1 MTTKNL
7 IMTVINI
14 DKFLLIIILF
24 SSVIS
29 CKGQKINPQDY
40 NGIYQTGE
48 TGTSFYL
55 KSDSTQVF
63 NVIRK
68 DAIHINQFESSEL
81 VFQNSIPMLAITL
94 TAVGKEKLDSL
105 TLKNIKKPLPI
116 IFNNKLYSAPL
127 VQERIQGGRLIISG
141 FKNLEE
147 VTKIQK
153 LIAD

>member
-1 MTTKNL
+1 MVVLKKY
-7 IMTVINI
+7 IG
-14 DKFLLIIILF
+14 KFLLASILF
-24 SSVIS
+24 FSIIS

-48 TGTSFYL
+48 IGTIFYL

-68 DAIHINQFESSEL
+68 DGIHINQFKSSEL
-81 VFQNSIPMLAITL
+81 IFQNSTPMLAITL
-94 TAVGKEKLDSL
+94 TAIGKTQLDSL
-105 TLKNIKKPLPI
+105 TAKNIKKPLPI
-116 IFNNKLYSAPL
+116 IFNDTLYSAPL

-147 VTKIQK
+147 ITKIQK
-153 LIAD
+153 LIAN